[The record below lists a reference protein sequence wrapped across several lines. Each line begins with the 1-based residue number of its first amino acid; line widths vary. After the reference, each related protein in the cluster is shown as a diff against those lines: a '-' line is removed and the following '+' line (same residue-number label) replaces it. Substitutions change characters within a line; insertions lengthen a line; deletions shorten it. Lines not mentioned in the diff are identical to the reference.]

1 MLDTHITLWWLSEDR
16 RLPKKARSA
25 VSDPENSIFVS
36 SATIWESAIKAT
48 LGRLEVVDNLPE
60 EIEAER
66 FELMDITASQAWMAG
81 FLPRHHEDPFDRMLA
96 AQALSAD
103 LRMVSV
109 DEIFETYGVK
119 VLPLDD

>member
-1 MLDTHITLWWLSEDR
+1 M
-16 RLPKKARSA
+16 
-25 VSDPENSIFVS
+25 SDPENSIFVS